1 MSVLIGGKVGI
12 MLKLLDLEL
21 QLCQGPL
28 IFLKEGLDLIIIGIN
43 NDQLILKFFQLPF
56 LIINQITKLFAL
68 ELFFLELF
76 LAEVDILRGLE
87 VSWLLSC

>member
-87 VSWLLSC
+87 VS